1 MNLDLASK
9 PVKCPNCG
17 GVFYETTEEY
27 DPGKMTT
34 GAMLRFTEKYGPNG
48 YNWSLPFSDNDMS
61 EGLICVECGAD
72 MAPSGYLGIDKLV
85 LTAPDEPDAHRTDD
99 QDQRQTTIPP
109 AGESEGDPFREHG
122 IPEEVQ
128 TSDDSLTRYMTQKSC
143 PECGGF
149 FTTDEWDRHLAS
161 HPKEVRD
168 LILGIPGPV
177 EEKPILTER
186 ASKGW
191 PKGKKRKP
199 DVQETIKTQCP
210 LCEKSFEKNM
220 DFDSHLLTHN
230 LEGVQQSEG

>member
-34 GAMLRFTEKYGPNG
+34 GAMLRFTEKYGPSG
-48 YNWSLPFSDNDMS
+48 YNWSLPFSDYDMS
-61 EGLICVECGAD
+61 EGLVCVECGAD
-72 MAPSGYLGIDKLV
+72 MAPSGYLGIDKLL
-85 LTAPDEPDAHRTDD
+85 LTPMDAPESPRIDDFPLERATIPLQFDDEPEVVEGIKIEDD
-99 QDQRQTTIPP
+99 PLIK
-109 AGESEGDPFREHG
+109 
-122 IPEEVQ
+122 V
-128 TSDDSLTRYMTQKSC
+128 LTQKSC

-149 FTTDEWDRHLAS
+149 FTLDEWERHLSS

-168 LILGIPGPV
+168 LILGKPVPV
-177 EEKPILTER
+177 EETPVPEER
-186 ASKGW
+186 KYKGW

-199 DVQETIKTQCP
+199 EPDEPIKMQCP
-210 LCEKSFEKNM
+210 MCEQAFEKNM

-230 LEGVQQSEG
+230 LEGMEQATQ